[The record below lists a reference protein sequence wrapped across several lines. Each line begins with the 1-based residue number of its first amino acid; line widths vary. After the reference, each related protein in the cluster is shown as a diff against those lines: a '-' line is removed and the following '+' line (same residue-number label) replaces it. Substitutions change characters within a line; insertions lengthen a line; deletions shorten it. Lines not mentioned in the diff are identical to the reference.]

1 MEENASV
8 LGATI
13 CLEGLDCVLES
24 RCMRS
29 SQQAVSACHSYIQVH
44 LWLFLVLKGGPKNL
58 P

>member
-24 RCMRS
+24 RYMFGHS
-29 SQQAVSACHSYIQVH
+29 STGCHSYICSFKFQNMG
-44 LWLFLVLKGGPKNL
+44 L
-58 P
+58 